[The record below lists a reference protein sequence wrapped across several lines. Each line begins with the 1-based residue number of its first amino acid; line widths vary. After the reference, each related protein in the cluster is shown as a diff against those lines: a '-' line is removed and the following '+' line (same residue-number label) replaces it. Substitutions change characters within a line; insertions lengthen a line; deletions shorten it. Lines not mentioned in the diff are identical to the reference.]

1 MQRIERYGV
10 IALVVLLVT
19 ILAVSLWG
27 ENKGSWMPWKKD
39 SKADSAGVEAK
50 APRRNAGA
58 SALDERTLPMN
69 QALSSPFDVQSGPGT
84 DAQPTNGG
92 GASLVLAADRAPR
105 PGVGG
110 DPLAPFPSPLNGDL
124 GGTRSSELS
133 KIPERTAEAPILMQ
147 SPFGQTTTP
156 AKLDPAPIAERS
168 TLPAGTR
175 KYVVKNGDTLGEIA
189 SRELGSTTLW
199 PEIQKLNGAVDPAKL
214 RAGMELVLPAGKSV
228 AGSGAAKRSSSS
240 AKTTT
245 PPKGKTAAA
254 SYVVKKGDSLTRI
267 AASELGS
274 AKRWTEI
281 RDLNPGID
289 ADRLVVGA
297 KLALPGGAATTVASA
312 PSKERIGWGPSNA
325 GRKSRVQ

>member
-19 ILAVSLWG
+19 ILALSLWG
-27 ENKGSWMPWKKD
+27 ENKDGWMFWKKD
-39 SKADSAGVEAK
+39 SKTAERVGVEAK

-69 QALSSPFDVQSGPGT
+69 HTLASPFDAQPGSQAGT
-84 DAQPTNGG
+84 DAQPSNGT
-92 GASLVLAADRAPR
+92 GASLVLAADSNRAPR

-110 DPLAPFPSPLNGDL
+110 DPLAPFPSPLSGDL
-124 GGTRSSELS
+124 GGLRSNELS
-133 KIPERTAEAPILMQ
+133 KMPERTAEAPILTQ
-147 SPFGQTTTP
+147 PPLGQPQTP
-156 AKLDPAPIAERS
+156 IVERS

-189 SRELGSTTLW
+189 SRELGSTSLW
-199 PEIQKLNGAVDPAKL
+199 PEIQKLNASVDPARL
-214 RAGMELVLPAGKSV
+214 REGMELVLPAGKAV
-228 AGSGAAKRSSSS
+228 ASSGAAKRSSSS
-240 AKTTT
+240 AKTT
-245 PPKGKTAAA
+245 PPKGKTTAA
-254 SYVVKKGDSLTRI
+254 SYVIKKGDSLTRI
-267 AASELGS
+267 AANELGS

-289 ADRLVVGA
+289 ADHLVVGA
-297 KLALPGGAATTVASA
+297 KLALPGGAGTTVASA
-312 PSKERIGWGPSNA
+312 PSKERIGWGPSST